1 MKKKSFLR
9 NAILLSLLV
18 GATTVY
24 SPVVMAAEDV
34 DTSGD
39 SMEFA
44 MEEYVV
50 TASRTQTAKVDTPAN
65 VSTISKEQ
73 IAEQNYA
80 DATEALRA
88 VPGVNILGS
97 GAKGSSMGQDKIL
110 INGDERVLVLI
121 DGRRANIGSSGNSS
135 ADWLPPVNAIER
147 IEVLKGGGSALY
159 GTDAVG
165 GVINIILKKGSDIGN
180 YVTTKVSGGS
190 FNNEQYNITATGGNE
205 KGLGIMVAANKE
217 HRSNFKYKNG
227 NGKTVTLDNSGYN
240 DLSTIVKLDQKIGED
255 KSLTFNFEHINTEGG
270 APFSYYGFSTT
281 DHYKRVNNNLA
292 LKYSWNEDS
301 NANGYVQ
308 VYKNYQNANFR
319 SPDPFNV
326 VGFTDTTLGLEAQ
339 QNFVINDKNALTA
352 GIEYYKTDVDNAALY
367 GGEKGINNKAIF
379 VEDRWKFA
387 ESWQLNTGL
396 RFDKHSEYGSQV
408 TPKIALNK
416 KFNDDSNVYLSWG
429 KVFNAPTT
437 DDLYYNAMGMFGNPN
452 LKAEKG
458 DVWTLGS
465 NLKITDKT
473 NLAASVF
480 YSKMD
485 DAIDWHY
492 DYTIRETHAI
502 NVNQEKKRGFELSMN
517 HDFDDNLSAYLSY
530 AYVKVEADKGYGY
543 QKDLKAKPNIYK
555 AGLKYKQDEWLFTL
569 NTTTVSG
576 QSARYFA
583 DSHYFVL
590 DLGAQY
596 KINKN
601 AKLFING
608 YNLTNAR
615 YAEFGGLYSQ
625 TQAMYPMP
633 ARSFIVGVEYSF

>member
-1 MKKKSFLR
+1 MEKKKNALR

-18 GATTVY
+18 GATAVY
-24 SPVVMAAEDV
+24 SPAVMAAEAV
-34 DTSGD
+34 NEEA
-39 SMEFA
+39 MEFA

-65 VSTISKEQ
+65 VSTITKET

-80 DATEALRA
+80 NATDALRA

-121 DGRRANIGSSGNSS
+121 DGRRANLGSSGNSS

-165 GVINIILKKGSDIGN
+165 GVVNIILKKGSDLGN
-180 YVTTKVSGGS
+180 HVTAKVVGGS
-190 FNNEQYNITATGGNE
+190 FNNEQYNITATGGNDR
-205 KGLGIMVAANKE
+205 GLGIMIAANKD
-217 HRSNFKYKNG
+217 HRGDFKYKNG
-227 NGKTVTLDNSGYN
+227 NGKTVKLDNSSFN
-240 DLSTIVKLDQKIGED
+240 DLNTIVKIDQKIGED
-255 KSLTFNFEHINTEGG
+255 NNLSFNFEHINTEGG
-270 APFSYYGFSTT
+270 APFSYGGFSNT
-281 DHYKRVNNNLA
+281 DHYKRVNNNVA
-292 LKYSWNEDS
+292 LKYAWNEGS
-301 NANGYVQ
+301 EASGYAQ

-319 SPDPFNV
+319 SPNPYNL
-326 VGFTDTTLGLEAQ
+326 VGFTDSTLGIEAQ
-339 QNFVINDKNALTA
+339 QNFVFNEKNALTA
-352 GIEYYKTDVDNAALY
+352 GIEYYKTDVDNTAFY

-387 ESWQLNTGL
+387 DSWQLNTGL
-396 RFDKHSEYGSQV
+396 RFDKHSEYGSQF
-408 TPKIALNK
+408 TPKIAVNK

-437 DDLYYNAMGMFGNPN
+437 DDLYYNAAGMFGNPN

-465 NLKITDKT
+465 NVQITEKT
-473 NLAASVF
+473 NLSASVF
-480 YSKMD
+480 YSKMK
-485 DAIDWHY
+485 DAIDWY
-492 DYTIRETHAI
+492 WDDLTFETHAI
-502 NVNQEKKRGFELSMN
+502 NINDEKRRGFELSVN
-517 HDFDDNLSAYLSY
+517 HDFTDSLSGYVSY
-530 AYVKVEADKGYGY
+530 AYVKVEQDKGYGY

-555 AGLKYKQDEWLFTL
+555 AGLKYKQNEWLFTV

-583 DSHYFVL
+583 DSSYFVL

-596 KINKN
+596 NINKN
-601 AKLFING
+601 AKFFLNG

-615 YAEFGGLYSQ
+615 YAEFGGLYTP
-625 TQAMYPMP
+625 TQAQYPMP
-633 ARSFIVGVEYSF
+633 ARSFIIGAEYSF